1 MDGHEHPGLSDDA
14 LEREIEAA
22 LGVEPSPEFL
32 PRVRAR
38 IASQYVQEW
47 WPRMGPRS
55 WATAAVLMATMAA
68 GSAWILRSPLPDAGG
83 HIALA
88 PPPAVSVDPAPQTP
102 VEDGVPPIV
111 DVRGTIARS
120 ETVTPPRPPASKA
133 EGAVLVSPAEADALE
148 YLASALIARRIGPS
162 AVPDL
167 DSAPVPLSPIEE
179 IVLEPIS
186 VSPLVRLDSEEGVR
200 Q

>member
-1 MDGHEHPGLSDDA
+1 MDGHEHSGLSDDA

-38 IASQYVQEW
+38 IAGEHVQER
-47 WPRMGPRS
+47 WPWMGPWS
-55 WATAAVLMATMAA
+55 WATAGVLMAALAA
-68 GSAWILRSPLPDAGG
+68 GSVWSLRSPLPDAGG
-83 HIALA
+83 HVALA
-88 PPPAVSVDPAPQTP
+88 PPPAVSVDPAQRTA
-102 VEDGVPPIV
+102 EGDGAPPIV
-111 DVRGTIARS
+111 DVPGTIAAS
-120 ETVTPPRPPASKA
+120 EPVTPPRPLARKA

-148 YLASALIARRIGPS
+148 YLVSALITRRVEPS

-186 VSPLVRLDSEEGVR
+186 LSPLVRLDSEEGVR

>member
-1 MDGHEHPGLSDDA
+1 
-14 LEREIEAA
+14 
-22 LGVEPSPEFL
+22 
-32 PRVRAR
+32 
-38 IASQYVQEW
+38 
-47 WPRMGPRS
+47 MGPWS
-55 WATAAVLMATMAA
+55 WATAGVLIATVAA
-68 GSAWILRSPLPDAGG
+68 GSVWILRSPVPDAGG

-88 PPPAVSVDPAPQTP
+88 PPPAGSVGPAPRTP
-102 VEDGVPPIV
+102 VGESAPPIV
-111 DVRGTIARS
+111 DGSGTIAAS
-120 ETVTPPRPPASKA
+120 EPVTPPRSLARKV

-148 YLASALIARRIGPS
+148 YLASALIARRIEPS

-186 VSPLVRLDSEEGVR
+186 LSPLVRLDSEEGVR